1 MLDAILKPR
10 SIAVVGASR
19 RPDSIGHQV
28 LDNLLRS
35 GFQGPVFPVNRQA
48 RVVHSLKAYP
58 DVSAIPDPVDL
69 AVIVVPKEQVLG
81 AAEECGR
88 AGVKGLVVVSA
99 GFAEVGGEGVS
110 RERALLEVVRRH
122 GMRMVGPNCMGVLNT
137 DPAVAMNA
145 TFGPTVPPH
154 GRVAILSQS
163 GAIGLSIL
171 DLAGELGIGVSQF
184 VSIGNKP
191 DVSGNDLLEYWEHDP
206 EVEVILMYLESFG
219 NPRKFFRLARRIGR
233 RKPIFVVK
241 AGRTAAGALA
251 ASSHT
256 AALSGADLAVDVLL
270 RQCGV
275 HRAETVEELFD
286 YAMTFSRLPG
296 LRGGRVAI
304 VSNAG
309 GPAIILA
316 DACESSGLEVVAL
329 SAETQRAIRAL
340 VPDEAA
346 VRNPVDLVASAT
358 AATYRGVLSIVLR
371 DPGIDAVIASFIPP
385 LGIQAKDVA
394 DAIVAA
400 AAGREGVPTPVVAVL
415 MGRASVS
422 AGMRTLKEAG
432 IPGYMFPE
440 SAARALAELHRHG
453 AWQLRPDGVEHVFPA
468 DRDRVAGI
476 VAAARGEGRG
486 KLTEAEAL
494 AVLDAYGVPTA
505 PWRAVRSAEEA
516 MLAAAAVGYPVVLKV
531 MSDQVVHKS
540 DVGGVVLD
548 LKTVD
553 EVRAGYARLVR
564 RVRERTGIE
573 VREVLVQGMVP
584 GGRETI
590 VGMSRDPRV
599 GPLLMF
605 GLGGIF
611 VEAMRD
617 VAFRVHP
624 VTDLDAREM
633 IREIRGFPILE
644 GMRGETTVDLVGLEE
659 VVQRVSQLVGDHDA
673 IAELDVNPLVALPD
687 RVVAL
692 DARFLIV

>member
-19 RPDSIGHQV
+19 RAASIGHQI

-35 GFQGPVFPVNRQA
+35 GFQGPVYPVNPHA
-48 RVVHSLKAYP
+48 GVVHSLRAYP
-58 DVSAIPDPVDL
+58 TVAAIPEPVDL
-69 AVIVVPKEQVLG
+69 AVIVVPKEQVLA

-88 AGVKGLVVVSA
+88 AGVKALVVISA
-99 GFAEVGGEGVS
+99 GFAEVGGEGVA
-110 RERALLEVVRRH
+110 RERGLVEVVRRH

-137 DPAVAMNA
+137 GPAVSMNA
-145 TFGPTVPPH
+145 TFGSAVPPH
-154 GRVAILSQS
+154 GPVAILSQS

-171 DLAGELGIGVSQF
+171 DLAGELGIGVCQF
-184 VSIGNKP
+184 ASIGNKP

-206 EVEVILMYLESFG
+206 DVGVILMYLESFG
-219 NPRKFFRLARRIGR
+219 NPRRFFRLASRIGR
-233 RKPIFVVK
+233 KKPIFVVK
-241 AGRTAAGALA
+241 SGRTAAGALA

-270 RQCGV
+270 RQAGV
-275 HRAETVEELFD
+275 LRAETVEELFD
-286 YAMTFSRLPG
+286 YAMAFPRLPVP
-296 LRGGRVAI
+296 RGPRVAI

-316 DACESSGLEVVAL
+316 DACESSGLKVSELAP
-329 SAETQRAIRAL
+329 ETQRAIAERL
-340 VPDEAA
+340 PEEAA

-358 AATYRGVLSIVLR
+358 AAKYGEVLSVVLR
-371 DPGIDAVIASFIPP
+371 DPNIDSVIASFIPP

-394 DAIVAA
+394 DAIVGA
-400 AAGREGVPTPVVAVL
+400 AAGRPAIPLVAVL

-422 AGMRTLKEAG
+422 AGMRTLMEAG

-440 SAARALAELHRHG
+440 SAARALAALNRYR
-453 AWQLRPDGVEHVFPA
+453 AWRDRPEGTEHAFPA
-468 DRDRVAGI
+468 DRDRVAAI
-476 VAAARGEGRG
+476 LAAARTEGRA

-494 AVLDAYGVPTA
+494 AVLDAYGIPTA
-505 PWRAVRSAEEA
+505 PWRAVRTAEEA

-531 MSDQVVHKS
+531 MNDQVVHKS

-564 RVRERTGIE
+564 RVRERTGLA
-573 VREVLVQGMVP
+573 VKEVLVQAMVP

-624 VTDLDAREM
+624 VTDVDAREM
-633 IREIRGFPILE
+633 VREIRGFKLLE
-644 GMRGETTVDLVGLEE
+644 GMRGETSVNLVGLEE

-673 IAELDVNPLVALPD
+673 IAELDVNPLLALPD

-692 DARFLIV
+692 DARFRIAL

>member
-10 SIAVVGASR
+10 SIAIVGASR
-19 RPDSIGHQV
+19 RPASIGQQV
-28 LDNLLRS
+28 LDNLLRG
-35 GFQGPVFPVNRQA
+35 GFQGPVFPVNPHA
-48 RVVHSLKAYP
+48 ASVHSLKAYP
-58 DVSAIPDPVDL
+58 TVAAIPDPVDL
-69 AVIVVPKEQVLG
+69 AVIAVPKDGVLA

-88 AGVKGLVVVSA
+88 AGVKGLVVISA
-99 GFAEVGGEGVS
+99 GFAEVGGEGVT
-110 RERALLEVVRRH
+110 RERALLETVRRH

-137 DPAVAMNA
+137 APAVGMNA
-145 TFGPTVPPH
+145 TFGTTVPPH
-154 GRVAILSQS
+154 GAVAIISQS

-184 VSIGNKP
+184 VSVGNKP

-206 EVEVILMYLESFG
+206 EVGVILMYLESFG
-219 NPRKFFRLARRIGR
+219 NPRRFFRLARRIGKT
-233 RKPIFVVK
+233 KPIFVVK

-275 HRAETVEELFD
+275 LRAQTVEELFD
-286 YAMTFSRLPG
+286 YAMAFPRLP
-296 LRGGRVAI
+296 LPRGGRVAI

-316 DACESSGLEVVAL
+316 DACESSGLAVPELAP
-329 SAETQRAIRAL
+329 ETQRAIAER

-346 VRNPVDLVASAT
+346 VRNPVDLIASAT
-358 AATYRGVLSIVLR
+358 APTYRDVLALVLR

-400 AAGREGVPTPVVAVL
+400 AATRPDIPLVAVL
-415 MGRASVS
+415 MGRAGVS
-422 AGMRTLKEAG
+422 AGMRRLMDAG

-440 SAARALAELHRHG
+440 SAARALAALNRYR
-453 AWQLRPDGVEHVFPA
+453 AWRERPDGIEQAFPA
-468 DRDRVAGI
+468 DKERVAAI
-476 VAAARGEGRG
+476 VAAARGAGRSR
-486 KLTEAEAL
+486 LTEAESL
-494 AVLDAYGVPTA
+494 AVLDAYGIPTA
-505 PWRAVRSAEEA
+505 PWRPVRSAEEA

-553 EVRAGYARLVR
+553 EVRSGYARLVR
-564 RVRERTGIE
+564 RVKERTGIA
-573 VREVLVQGMVP
+573 VREVLVQRMIP

-611 VEAMRD
+611 VEAMQD

-624 VTDLDAREM
+624 LTDRDAREM
-633 IREIRGFPILE
+633 IRAIRGFRILE
-644 GMRGETTVDLVGLEE
+644 GMRGETSVHLVGLEE
-659 VVQRVSQLVGDHDA
+659 VLQRVSQLAGDHDA
-673 IAELDVNPLVALPD
+673 IEELDVNPLVAFPD
-687 RVVAL
+687 RVAAL
-692 DARFLIV
+692 DARFRIAL

>member
-1 MLDAILKPR
+1 VLDAILKPR

-19 RPDSIGHQV
+19 RPASIGHQI

-35 GFQGPVFPVNRQA
+35 GFQGPVYPVNPHA
-48 RVVHSLKAYP
+48 GVVHSIRAYP
-58 DVSAIPDPVDL
+58 RVAGIPDPVDL
-69 AVIVVPKEQVLG
+69 AVIVVPKHLVLE

-88 AGVKGLVVVSA
+88 AGVKGLVVISA
-99 GFAEVGGEGVS
+99 GFAEVGGEGVA
-110 RERALLEVVRRH
+110 RERALVEVVRRH

-137 DPAVAMNA
+137 SPAVAMNA
-145 TFGPTVPPH
+145 TFGSAVPPH
-154 GRVAILSQS
+154 GAVAILSQS

-184 VSIGNKP
+184 VSVGNKP

-206 EVEVILMYLESFG
+206 EVRVILMYLESFG

-241 AGRTAAGALA
+241 AGRTASGALA

-275 HRAETVEELFD
+275 LRAQTVEELFD
-286 YAMTFSRLPG
+286 YAMAFPRLPTP
-296 LRGGRVAI
+296 RGDRVAI

-316 DACESSGLEVVAL
+316 DACESSGLRVAEL
-329 SAETQRAIRAL
+329 AADTQRAIRERL
-340 VPDEAA
+340 PDEAA
-346 VRNPVDLVASAT
+346 VRNPVDLIASAT
-358 AATYRGVLSIVLR
+358 AETYRDVLAIVLR
-371 DPGIDAVIASFIPP
+371 DPNIDAAVASFIPP

-400 AAGREGVPTPVVAVL
+400 AATRPEIPLVAVL
-415 MGRASVS
+415 MGRAGVS
-422 AGMRTLKEAG
+422 AGMRTLMEAG

-440 SAARALAELHRHG
+440 SAARALAALNRHR
-453 AWQLRPDGVEHVFPA
+453 AWCERPDGTELSFPA
-468 DRDRVAGI
+468 DRERVAAI
-476 VAAARGEGRG
+476 LATAAAEGRA

-505 PWRAVRSAEEA
+505 PWRAARSAEEA
-516 MLAAAAVGYPVVLKV
+516 MLAAASVGYPVVLKV

-553 EVRAGYARLVR
+553 EVRAGHARLVR

-611 VEAMRD
+611 VEAMQD

-624 VTDLDAREM
+624 LTDRDAREM
-633 IREIRGFPILE
+633 VREIRGFPLLE
-644 GMRGETTVDLVGLEE
+644 GMRGETSVSLVGLEE
-659 VVQRVSQLVGDHDA
+659 VIQRISQLVGDHDA

-687 RVVAL
+687 RVAAL
-692 DARFLIV
+692 DARFRIAL

>member
-1 MLDAILKPR
+1 VLDAVLKPR

-19 RPDSIGHQV
+19 RAASIGYQI

-35 GFQGPVFPVNRQA
+35 GFQGPVYPVNPRA
-48 RVVHSLKAYP
+48 GVVHSLKAYP
-58 DVSAIPDPVDL
+58 TVAAICDPVDL
-69 AVIVVPKEQVLG
+69 AVIVVPKEAVV
-81 AAEECGR
+81 AAVEECGG
-88 AGVKGLVVVSA
+88 AGVKAVVVISA
-99 GFAEVGGEGVS
+99 GFAEVGGEGLA
-110 RERALLEVVRRH
+110 RERALVEVVRRH
-122 GMRMVGPNCMGVLNT
+122 GMRMVGPNCLGVLNT
-137 DPAVAMNA
+137 APDVAMNA
-145 TFGPTVPPH
+145 TFGSAVPPH
-154 GRVAILSQS
+154 GPVAILSQS

-191 DVSGNDLLEYWEHDP
+191 DVSGNDLLEYWENDP
-206 EVEVILMYLESFG
+206 SVGVVLMYLESFG
-219 NPRKFFRLARRIGR
+219 NPSKFFRLARRMGR
-233 RKPIFVVK
+233 RKPICVVK

-286 YAMTFSRLPG
+286 YAMAFPRLPE
-296 LRGGRVAI
+296 LRGPRVAI

-316 DACESSGLEVVAL
+316 DACESSGLKVVELAP
-329 SAETQRAIRAL
+329 ETQRAIRER

-358 AATYRGVLSIVLR
+358 AETYHDVLAIVLR
-371 DPGIDAVIASFIPP
+371 DPHIDAVIASFIPP
-385 LGIQAKDVA
+385 LGIHAKDVA

-400 AAGREGVPTPVVAVL
+400 AAGSPGTPVVAVL

-422 AGMRTLKEAG
+422 AGMRTLTEAG

-440 SAARALAELHRHG
+440 SAARALAALNRHRV
-453 AWQLRPDGVEHVFPA
+453 WRERPEGREPAFPA
-468 DRDRVAGI
+468 DRERVAAI
-476 VAAARGEGRG
+476 IAAARVEGRA

-505 PWRAVRSAEEA
+505 PWRAVRTAEEA

-531 MSDQVVHKS
+531 MNDQVVHKS

-573 VREVLVQGMVP
+573 VREVLVQGQVA

-590 VGMSRDPRV
+590 VGMSRDARV

-617 VAFRVHP
+617 VAFRVQP
-624 VTDLDAREM
+624 VTDVDAREM
-633 IREIRGFPILE
+633 IREIRGYPLLE
-644 GMRGETTVDLVGLEE
+644 GMRGGTSVDLVGLEE
-659 VVQRVSQLVGDHDA
+659 AIQRVSRLVGDHDA

-692 DARFLIV
+692 DARFRIAL